1 MLPKTY
7 DPKPVEEKR
16 IALWESVEA
25 PGAQTAKGSFVVV
38 IPPPNVTGALH
49 LGHALNLS
57 IQDALVRWRR
67 LQGAR
72 TVWVP
77 GTDHGGIATQN
88 VMEKSLKAAGE
99 TRMSLGR
106 DEFVRRLRSWTEE
119 CRGTIR
125 KQMKRL
131 GAALDWER
139 DAFTMDQDRARA
151 VFAAFKALWE
161 DGLVY
166 RGERLVNW
174 CVRCGTA
181 LSDIEVER
189 EERKGRLWHIRYPE
203 AGKGRDSG
211 LVVATTRPETML
223 GDAAVAV
230 HPDDARY
237 RAIVGKRLTLPLV
250 GREIPVVADAA
261 VEAAFGTGAVK
272 VTPAHDPDDFEIGGR
287 HKLAAI
293 KVIGPD
299 GKMTAEAGAYAGLS
313 REAARD
319 KVVAD
324 LEAGGFLVKTE
335 DHRHAVGVCYRCS
348 TTIEP
353 LLSEQWFVRMEE
365 LARPALAAIEKGDFR
380 IFPANWEKPYIEWL
394 RRLKDW
400 CVSRQI
406 WWGHR
411 IPVWYCRTCYDE
423 RGAARRPDAKPQV
436 GLEAPARCPV
446 CGGRDFF
453 QDPDVLDTWFSSALW
468 PISVFGW
475 PEETDDLK
483 SFYPTDVLVTGYEIL
498 YLWVARMQ
506 MMGLRFRKS
515 VPFRHALI
523 HGIVRDKKGRKM
535 SKSLGN
541 VVDPLDMIPK
551 YGADALRFSLL
562 SQAHPGRDIPFA
574 EDSLIGPRNFANK
587 IWNATRFVLSN
598 LPETPPAKPYAV
610 SGGLELADRW
620 IVGEFASMRRFLEEK
635 IESYEIASAA
645 GEIYGFLWDKFCD
658 WHLEL
663 SKIRLQGEDPA
674 AKETARGV
682 LVCVLARTL
691 RLLSPF
697 MPFITEEL
705 LEALAPYV
713 GRLSEEDL
721 KEDSKSREEMSRVIE
736 ATSALRS
743 LRAHLNVPP
752 GRPIRVTAV
761 GNGAAAESLKAQAPY
776 LRFLAKIE
784 SLEFSVSGAK
794 PAHSATAVACGLTFY
809 VPLEGLIDLAK
820 ERARLEKELAK
831 AESELQKI
839 ALKAENPE
847 FLARAPEPEK
857 ALAHAARQSARDKK
871 ESLLRTLAEL
881 D

>member
-1 MLPKTY
+1 MLPKVY
-7 DPKPVEEKR
+7 DPKPVEDKR
-16 IALWESVEA
+16 IALWESA
-25 PGAQTAKGSFVVV
+25 GACGGRKEGGRFVVV

-57 IQDALVRWRR
+57 VQDVLVRWRR
-67 LQGAR
+67 FRGDR

-88 VMEKSLKAAGE
+88 VMEKSLKASGE

-106 DEFVRRLRSWTEE
+106 EEFVKRLRLWTEE

-139 DAFTMDQDRARA
+139 DAFTMDEARSKA
-151 VFAAFKALWE
+151 VFAAFKSLWD
-161 DGLVY
+161 DGFIY

-203 AGKGRDSG
+203 AGKGPESG

-223 GDAAVAV
+223 GDTAVAV
-230 HPDDARY
+230 HPEDARY
-237 RAIVGKRLTLPLV
+237 RSLVGKRLALPLS

-261 VEAAFGTGAVK
+261 VEPAFGTGAVK
-272 VTPAHDPDDFEIGGR
+272 VTPAHDPDDFEIGVR
-287 HKLAAI
+287 HGLPSI
-293 KVIGPD
+293 KVIGAD

-335 DHRHAVGVCYRCS
+335 DHRHAVGVCYRCAS
-348 TTIEP
+348 TIEP

-365 LARPALAAIEKGDFR
+365 LARPAIEAVEKGEFR
-380 IFPANWEKPYIEWL
+380 ISPANWEKPYLEWL
-394 RRLKDW
+394 RHLKDW

-411 IPVWYCRTCYDE
+411 IPVWYCRICYDE
-423 RGAARRPDAKPQV
+423 RGVARRPEAKPQV
-436 GLEAPARCPV
+436 GLAAPERCPV
-446 CGGRDFF
+446 CGRKDFF

-468 PISVFGW
+468 PVSVFGW
-475 PEETDDLK
+475 PEETMDLK
-483 SFYPTDVLVTGYEIL
+483 AFYPTDVLVTGYEIL

-506 MMGLRFRKS
+506 MLGLRFRKS
-515 VPFRHALI
+515 VPFRRALI
-523 HGIVRDKKGRKM
+523 HGIVRDKKGRNM

-587 IWNATRFVLSN
+587 IWNATRFVLSH

-610 SGGLELADRW
+610 SGRLELADRW
-620 IVGEFASMRRFLEEK
+620 ILGEFAAMRRSLEEK
-635 IESYEIASAA
+635 LGAYEIAAA
-645 GEIYGFLWDKFCD
+645 ADEIYGFLWDKFCD

-663 SKIRLQGEDPA
+663 SKIRLQGQDEA
-674 AKETARGV
+674 AKEAARGV
-682 LVCVLARTL
+682 LVCVLAETL
-691 RLLSPF
+691 RCLAPF
-697 MPFITEEL
+697 MPFIAEEL
-705 LEALAPYV
+705 LEALAPYA
-713 GRLSEEDL
+713 GRLSESDVHVSA
-721 KEDSKSREEMSRVIE
+721 DSIHDMTYVIKT
-736 ATSALRS
+736 TSALRS
-743 LRAHLNVPP
+743 LRANLNVPP

-761 GNGAAAESLKAQAPY
+761 GNGGAYEPLKVNESY
-776 LRFLAKIE
+776 LRSLAKIE
-784 SLEFSVSGAK
+784 RIDFMASGAK
-794 PAHSATAVACGLTFY
+794 PPQSATAHACGLTFY
-809 VPLEGLIDLAK
+809 VPLEGLIDVAK
-820 ERARLEKELAK
+820 EKARLEKELSK
-831 AESELQKI
+831 VESELKKI
-839 ALKAENPE
+839 ALKTENHE
-847 FLARAPEPEK
+847 FLARAPEAEK
-857 ALAHAARQSARDKK
+857 AVARAAHQAVSDKK
-871 ESLLRTLAEL
+871 QSLLRTIAEL
-881 D
+881 S